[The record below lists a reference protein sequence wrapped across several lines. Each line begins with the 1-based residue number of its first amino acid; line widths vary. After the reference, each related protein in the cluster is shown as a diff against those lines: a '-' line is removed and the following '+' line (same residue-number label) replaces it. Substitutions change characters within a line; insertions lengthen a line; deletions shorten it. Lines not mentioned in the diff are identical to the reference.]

1 MKTTI
6 TQLGK
11 HLFVL
16 ILALLSW
23 QTNFAQFTPGAG
35 GSLPTFTPFSTPAG
49 KIGGLFVTKNGREN
63 NVFYTGTKPIVEMSF
78 PTPSTIGADSYT
90 LQCSTNDGGTWIN
103 YKYGNADLTTT
114 GDNFS
119 LNLYENYKLRLLVNG
134 GPKNGYTSNEA
145 FVPLSSV
152 DSWFSGWYLDE
163 SMFLT
168 GVMTPWVGR
177 GLLTSFT
184 VKKLPD
190 YSEITGGMTYQWYR
204 VNPVTY
210 EMTLIPDSTRLGYT
224 TSMADVGYL
233 LAIRATGDGVNV
245 GGYAQIMSSNPTVV
259 SNLATVSN
267 ITSNG
272 LTLNLF
278 KTVSSLT
285 PSDLIVYDKSY
296 TPVTISSVSQGSNAA
311 IYNIIVA
318 LDTANSPYYLKGTS
332 NFWRIATEFKTP
344 MFTEFMEGVSF
355 SYTLPTKTDMVKD
368 NELSVYPIP
377 AKDNVW
383 FKTND
388 RIREIT
394 IFNAKGEKLIQSSI
408 NSNEGV
414 INTSGLSNGM
424 YILRLKSS
432 NGVQNRKIQIL
443 K

>member
-1 MKTTI
+1 
-6 TQLGK
+6 
-11 HLFVL
+11 
-16 ILALLSW
+16 
-23 QTNFAQFTPGAG
+23 
-35 GSLPTFTPFSTPAG
+35 
-49 KIGGLFVTKNGREN
+49 
-63 NVFYTGTKPIVEMSF
+63 
-78 PTPSTIGADSYT
+78 
-90 LQCSTNDGGTWIN
+90 
-103 YKYGNADLTTT
+103 
-114 GDNFS
+114 
-119 LNLYENYKLRLLVNG
+119 
-134 GPKNGYTSNEA
+134 
-145 FVPLSSV
+145 
-152 DSWFSGWYLDE
+152 
-163 SMFLT
+163 MFLT

-190 YSEITGGMTYQWYR
+190 YSAITGGMNYQWYR
-204 VNPVTY
+204 VNPATY

-224 TSMADVGYL
+224 TTMADVGYL

-267 ITSNG
+267 ITSTG
-272 LTLNLF
+272 LTLNLY

-285 PSDLIVYDKSY
+285 PSDLIIYDKTH
-296 TPVTISSVSQGSNAA
+296 TPITINSVSQGANAA
-311 IYNIIVA
+311 IYNIAAA
-318 LDTANSPYYLKGTS
+318 LDTASSPYYLQGTS

-388 RIREIT
+388 RISEIT
-394 IFNAKGEKLIQSSI
+394 IFNAKGEKLLQSSI

-414 INTSGLSNGM
+414 FNTSGLSNGM
-424 YILRLKSS
+424 YILRLKSAD
-432 NGVQNRKIQIL
+432 GVQNRKIQIL